1 MLKYLNYTVILTF
14 VSLSSALT
22 GIGYCMDYIRPD
34 RERPVYFAVIC
45 LLICGLCDAFDGR
58 IARRKKD
65 RTLSEIRFGIQLDSL
80 CDIVCFGVLPCCI
93 GYSLGLDKWYHMVI
107 FCFYC
112 ICGVT
117 RLCYFNVKEEEELI
131 AVEKSEEKVYT
142 GMPITTIS
150 LIFPLFYLLSFVLT
164 GETKVIFDIIY
175 TVVFAICAMLFVV
188 PMKIKKPGF
197 TGVLCMIGAGI
208 LEAVIVFILLDF
220 FKK

>member
-14 VSLSSALT
+14 VSLSSALV
-22 GIGYCMDYIRPD
+22 GIGYSMDVINANRD
-34 RERPVYFAVIC
+34 RPVYFSVIC

-93 GYSLGLDKWYHMVI
+93 GYSLGLDRWYHIVV

-112 ICGVT
+112 ICGVI

-131 AVEKSEEKVYT
+131 AEEKAEEKVYT
-142 GMPITTIS
+142 GMPITTIT
-150 LIFPLFYLLSFVLT
+150 LIFPLFYLLSFVDSLNN
-164 GETKVIFDIIY
+164 VVFNIIY
-175 TVVFAICAMLFVV
+175 TVVFAICGMLFVV
-188 PMKIKKPGF
+188 PMKIRKPGF
-197 TGVLCMIGAGI
+197 TGILCMIGAGI

-220 FKK
+220 FKLI

>member
-188 PMKIKKPGF
+188 PMKIKKPGL